1 MSNSSDPSRN
11 RPVARGR
18 ARNLFEAADA
28 RTKLVKQIVA
38 AENAALDARTVKL
51 RALRMAKEEADLAEA
66 LANPKPLAAGAKR
79 RRTANGSEY

>member
-1 MSNSSDPSRN
+1 MYKSSDSPRN

-18 ARNLFEAADA
+18 ARNLFETADA

-51 RALRMAKEEADLAEA
+51 RALRMAKEEADRVEA
-66 LANPKPLAAGAKR
+66 LANPKPATPAKKR
-79 RRTANGSEY
+79 RASTASGN